1 MTRNVKQGKD
11 KAEANFLALK
21 AVYSK
26 IIEKSANAIVMVDAH
41 KKVLDVNAAASD
53 LFELPKE
60 VLLDGNLTLPI
71 QLTAHAESTEEVFI
85 PQADGTQ
92 LFFEVSILRMG
103 WEVLPH
109 YLLIFRDI
117 RGKKATK
124 QLFDYMQEK
133 QFIDSSACQ
142 IAFEKKMVVA
152 IQSALQAEEH
162 MAVLHLNLDNFKVV
176 NDTFGR
182 AVGDILLEKIEV
194 FLKQQV
200 RKKDMVIR
208 LPDDEFVIVLEHLR
222 KPEYAGVVAQNILR
236 GLDEPFEIAEEEI
249 YSNVSIGAAVYP
261 FGGDSAITLVE
272 HAKMA
277 MHAAKQYGKNRYH
290 LYSDTLD
297 EDNEHWLLI
306 LNGLRNALQKDEF
319 YMLYQPIV
327 DLKTGGCV
335 GIEALLRWQHPMF
348 GSLTPDVFLPAA
360 EKMNLMIPIGKWVIQ
375 RVFSDFKVF
384 DTDTLQF
391 FTINVT
397 ADELSD
403 KHSLESILTVIK
415 QCDVTLEKVVFEITE
430 TSFVKEPEVLV
441 KKLDEL
447 FKVRVR
453 LAIDDYGTGYSSLGY
468 LKRLPIT
475 ILKIDQSFIHDME
488 KHPNDAFIL
497 ESTIELAHNLGIKVI
512 AEGVQEEA
520 QVAFLK
526 KNKCDYVQGFYFS
539 KPLSLKDV
547 TQFIKTHP

>member
-1 MTRNVKQGKD
+1 MASKVKQGQD
-11 KAEANFLALK
+11 KSEANFLALK
-21 AVYSK
+21 VVYSK

-53 LFELPKE
+53 LFELPRE
-60 VLLDGNLTLPI
+60 VLLDGKLDIPI
-71 QLTAHAESTEEVFI
+71 RLTAHTDRTEEVSI
-85 PQADGTQ
+85 SQADGSS
-92 LFFEVSILRMG
+92 LFLEVSTLRMS
-103 WEVLPH
+103 WEDLPC
-109 YLLIFRDI
+109 YLLIFRDT
-117 RGKKATK
+117 RGKKATA

-133 QFIDSSACQ
+133 QFISSSACR

-182 AVGDILLEKIEV
+182 AVGDILLEKVEA

-208 LPDDEFVIVLEHLR
+208 LPNDEFVIILEHLR
-222 KPEYAGVVAQNILR
+222 KPEYAGIVAQNILK
-236 GLDEPFEIAEEEI
+236 GLDEPFEISGEAI
-249 YSNVSIGAAVYP
+249 YSNASIGAAVYP
-261 FGGDSAITLVE
+261 SGGDSAIILIE

-277 MHAAKQYGKNRYH
+277 MHAAKQYGKNRCH

-297 EDNEHWLLI
+297 EENERWLLI
-306 LNGLRNALQKDEF
+306 LNGLRSALQKNEF

-327 DLKTGGCV
+327 DLKAGSCV
-335 GIEALLRWQHPMF
+335 GIEALLRWKHPKF
-348 GSLTPDVFLPAA
+348 GSLTPDIFLPAA
-360 EKMNLMIPIGKWVIQ
+360 EKMNMMMPVGRWVMQ
-375 RVFSDFKVF
+375 RVFSDFKAF
-384 DTDTLQF
+384 DADSLQF

-397 ADELSD
+397 VDELSD
-403 KHSLESILTVIK
+403 KQSLESILAVIK
-415 QCDVTLEKVVFEITE
+415 QCDVTLEKVIFEITE
-430 TSFVKEPEVLV
+430 TLFVKDPEALV

-447 FKVRVR
+447 FEVRVQ

-468 LKRLPIT
+468 LKRLPISM
-475 ILKIDQSFIHDME
+475 LKIDQSFIHDME
-488 KHPNDAFIL
+488 KHPSDAFIL

-512 AEGVQEEA
+512 AEGVEAEA
-520 QVAFLK
+520 QVSFLK

-539 KPLSLKDV
+539 EPLSLKDV
-547 TQFIKTHP
+547 IQFIKTHP